1 MGRAVRQSQEMRQ
14 RMRQK
19 MGAKLIA
26 AGAILEMSSVE
37 LQLRVREEIATN
49 PALEIVDE
57 QLCPVCREPVRDGTC
72 PNCGFTRPERY
83 TPEALALAYDDR
95 PLTRQPADWRAEEE
109 DYDPFA
115 RVEHPVSL
123 QDHLRLQVRTVIQH
137 EDLPLAEY
145 LIANIN
151 DKGLIECGLE
161 EAAGALGTTLERV
174 ENTLAA
180 IQTLDPPGVG
190 SRTSQQAL
198 LVQLIQLEERGVRDP
213 FARAIIESHWQ
224 DLADHTYSRIAKA
237 LKVSSDA
244 VQGSVEFIRH
254 NLDPYPGRHFRVSW
268 DNQPGNSQAIQRPDA
283 VIRRQGADY
292 AVEVA
297 DHPDFALRV
306 SEAYRRLHRR
316 LLREG
321 RPWQDVEWQQALD
334 HLRRADWFIQS
345 IYMRR
350 RTLQAVTE
358 AIVEHQ
364 TPFLDTGQQERLQPL
379 TRARLAQILDKH
391 ESTISRATANKFVLL
406 PSPSNRVIPY
416 DFFFMPSLSAKSII
430 ENVVRRESPT
440 APLTDAQIRQILTT
454 RGFSLARR
462 TVAKYRLALHIPSS
476 AQRGAR

>member
-1 MGRAVRQSQEMRQ
+1 
-14 RMRQK
+14 MRQK

-72 PNCGFTRPERY
+72 LNCGFSRPERY
-83 TPEALALAYDDR
+83 SPEVLALAYEDR
-95 PLTRQPADWRAEEE
+95 PLTRQAAPEEE

-137 EDLPLAEY
+137 EDLLLAEY

-151 DKGLIECGLE
+151 EKGLIEGDLE

-198 LVQLIQLEERGVRDP
+198 LAQLTQLEERGVRDS

-224 DLADHTYSRIAKA
+224 ELADHAYSRIAKA

-244 VQGSVEFIRH
+244 VQASVEFIRH
-254 NLDPYPGRHFRVSW
+254 NLDPYPGRDFRVSW

-283 VIRRQGADY
+283 IIRRQEADY
-292 AVEVA
+292 AVDIP

-306 SEAYRRLHRR
+306 SDAYRKLHRR

-321 RPWQDVEWQQALD
+321 KPWQDVEWQQALD

-364 TPFLDTGQQERLQPL
+364 TPFLDTGQQERLRPL

-406 PSPSNRVIPY
+406 PSPSNRILPY
-416 DFFFMPSLSAKSII
+416 EFFFTPSLSAKSII

-440 APLTDAQIRQILTT
+440 APLTDAQICQVLTT

-462 TVAKYRLALHIPSS
+462 TVAKYRLALRIPSS
-476 AQRGAR
+476 AQRGVR